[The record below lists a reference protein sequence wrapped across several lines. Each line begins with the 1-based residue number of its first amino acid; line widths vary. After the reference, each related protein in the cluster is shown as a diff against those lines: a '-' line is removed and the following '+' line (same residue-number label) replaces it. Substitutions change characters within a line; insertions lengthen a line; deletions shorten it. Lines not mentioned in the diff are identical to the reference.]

1 MTSRLS
7 QVAPH
12 GFAVAR
18 GLFVSLVAFAGL
30 GADAADAQPA
40 RRQTPPR
47 QVERIAPPAT
57 PTSLHSRTPA
67 AEVTPVGPLAE
78 SLSPAVLPVAT
89 ALQTALG
96 AAGAQTPSDRA
107 DAPVLEALRRVYRER
122 GYAPAWLDD
131 GAVGARA
138 QGVIALIER
147 STEFGFNPADYRL
160 GDLRDLAQASDPQ
173 RLAQFELAMARAVLR
188 FGIDMQGGRVST
200 LNLPVEM
207 RPQARAVDGRATLTE
222 AAAATDPAAYLL
234 GLAPQTPEYARLVEA
249 LGRAREIAAAGGW
262 PSVPEGPTIEPGA
275 NDPRV
280 GAVRARLAVVD
291 GAAAVGPQGNNV
303 YDPALQEVVKRF
315 QRRLGIGDDGRI
327 GRLTVRSLN
336 QTAEWRV
343 RQILVNLDRLRAMP
357 PRGDATEIVV
367 NIPEY
372 RVRVFEGPQEVL
384 AMNVVVGREAR
395 PTPLLTSRVVEIIF
409 NPTWTVPLKL
419 SREDLLPRLRRNP
432 QEMVDKGFRVYR
444 GWSNA
449 AEEVDIV
456 NYDWHAVRP
465 DRFNFM
471 VRQEAGPRNA
481 LGQLRLT
488 LVNTP
493 DIYMH
498 DTPDRHYFARDMR
511 ALSSGCVRLERPVDM
526 VEYVLRRN
534 QGIAWNQQAI
544 RETMGNGDIR
554 RSVPVARPIAVQM
567 TYITTWVNPDGDIQ
581 FREDIYGIDQQ
592 IIRAQEQRPVAVVA
606 QGA

>member
-1 MTSRLS
+1 MALSFRRAVSRG
-7 QVAPH
+7 VAVT
-12 GFAVAR
+12 G
-18 GLFVSLVAFAGL
+18 GLIVGLAALVAV
-30 GADAADAQPA
+30 DSAAQAQPA
-40 RRQTPPR
+40 RRQAAPR
-47 QVERIAPPAT
+47 QVERIAPTTPAT
-57 PTSLHSRTPA
+57 LQPTQPV
-67 AEVTPVGPLAE
+67 AEPLTTGPLAE
-78 SLSPAVLPVAT
+78 TLS
-89 ALQTALG
+89 
-96 AAGAQTPSDRA
+96 AAEQPIA
-107 DAPVLEALRRVYRER
+107 EALRTILGAPGDRASAAVTDALRRFYRDR
-122 GYAPAWLDD
+122 GYAPAWLND

-138 QGVIALIER
+138 QALIAMIER
-147 STEFGFNPADYRL
+147 SEAFGFTPADYRL
-160 GDLRDLAQASDPQ
+160 AELRELAPASEPA
-173 RLAQFELAMARAVLR
+173 RIARFELAMAQAVLR
-188 FGIDMQGGRVST
+188 FGVDMQGGRVST
-200 LNLPVEM
+200 LSLPVEM
-207 RPQARAVDGRATLTE
+207 RPQARAVDGRATLT
-222 AAAATDPAAYLL
+222 AAAAASDPAAFLL
-234 GLAPQTPEYARLVEA
+234 DLAPQAPEYTRLVEA
-249 LGRAREIAAAGGW
+249 LGRAREMMAAGGW

-280 GAVRARLAVVD
+280 GAVRARLAVFD
-291 GAAAVGPQGNNV
+291 GAAAQGPQGNNV

-315 QRRLGIGDDGRI
+315 QRRLGIADDARI

-343 RQILVNLDRLRAMP
+343 RQILVNLDRMRAMP

-444 GWSNA
+444 GWSA
-449 AEEVDIV
+449 SAEEIDIV
-456 NYDWHAVRP
+456 SYDWHSVRP

-498 DTPDRHYFARDMR
+498 DTPDRHYFGRDMR

-534 QGIAWNQQAI
+534 RDAAWNQQMI
-544 RETMGNGDIR
+544 RETMGNGDTR
-554 RSVPVARPIAVQM
+554 RSVPVARPIAVHL
-567 TYITTWVNPDGDIQ
+567 TYFTAWVNADGEIQ

-592 IIRAQEQRPVAVVA
+592 IVRAQEQRPVVVVA

>member
-1 MTSRLS
+1 MTSRLL
-7 QVAPH
+7 QAAPH
-12 GFAVAR
+12 GIAVAR
-18 GLFVSLVAFAGL
+18 GLLVSLIALAGL
-30 GADAADAQPA
+30 GADLAHAQPA
-40 RRQTPPR
+40 RRQAAPR
-47 QVERIAPPAT
+47 QVERIAPPT
-57 PTSLHSRTPA
+57 PTSLHAGASA
-67 AEVTPVGPLAE
+67 AEVTAVGPLAE
-78 SLSPAVLPVAT
+78 NLSPSELPIAT
-89 ALQTALG
+89 ALQAALG
-96 AAGAQTPSDRA
+96 APTAVGPANRA
-107 DAPVLEALRRVYRER
+107 DAAVTEVLRRLYRER
-122 GYAPAWLDD
+122 GYAPAWLND
-131 GAVGARA
+131 GIVGARA

-147 STEFGFNPADYRL
+147 SAEFGFSPTDYRL
-160 GDLRDLAQASDPQ
+160 GDLRDLSQATEPQ
-173 RLAQFELAMARAVLR
+173 RIAQFELAMARAVLR

-200 LNLPVEM
+200 LNLPAEI
-207 RPQARAVDGRATLTE
+207 RPQARAVDGRATL
-222 AAAATDPAAYLL
+222 AAAAAADDPAAFLH
-234 GLAPQTPEYARLVEA
+234 GLAPQTPEYALLVGA
-249 LGRAREIAAAGGW
+249 LRRAREIAAAGGW
-262 PSVPEGPTIEPGA
+262 PTVPEGPTIEPGA
-275 NDPRV
+275 TDPRV

-291 GAAAVGPQGNNV
+291 GAAAEGPQGNNV
-303 YDPALQEVVKRF
+303 YDAALQDVVKRF
-315 QRRLGIGDDGRI
+315 QRRHGIGDDARI

-343 RQILVNLDRLRAMP
+343 QQILVNLDRLRAMP
-357 PRGDATEIVV
+357 ARGDATEIVV

-449 AEEVDIV
+449 AEEIDIV
-456 NYDWHAVRP
+456 NYDWRAVRP

-534 QGIAWNQQAI
+534 RAPEWTQQTI
-544 RETMGNGDIR
+544 RETMGTGDIR

-567 TYITTWVNPDGDIQ
+567 TYITSWVNADGDIQ
-581 FREDIYGIDQQ
+581 FREDIYNIDQQ
-592 IIRAQEQRPVAVVA
+592 ITRAQEQRPVAVVA